1 MFITRESDYAI
12 RVIRA
17 LADGEIKTVHEI
29 CAVEKVPKQ
38 FAYKILK
45 KLERGELV
53 KIQRGAHG
61 GYRLFKDASEIT
73 LHCILT
79 SVADNL
85 YVNECLKEGI
95 SCERNQEQT
104 PCFIHKECRRLEEI
118 IMGAL
123 QERNMMEIL
132 DAVKVN

>member
-61 GYRLFKDASEIT
+61 GYRLFRNASEIT
-73 LHCILT
+73 LHCILMAV
-79 SVADNL
+79 SDNL
-85 YVNECLKEGI
+85 FVNECLKEDI
-95 SCERNQEQT
+95 VCERNQESA
-104 PCFIHKECRRLEEI
+104 PCFIHKECKRLEEI
-118 IMGAL
+118 IMEAL
-123 QERNMMEIL
+123 REKNMLEIL
-132 DAVKVN
+132 DAAKV